1 MRTSPTLPLIHPS
14 HPSVGNTQRLGLEG
28 TAEGDAALAQWRA
41 KIDESYLD
49 ELGATLEAKAV
60 EVRAS
65 VVELLSV

>member
-1 MRTSPTLPLIHPS
+1 MRPSPTTDPS
-14 HPSVGNTQRLGLEG
+14 IPSIRWKHTQRLGLEG
-28 TAEGDAALAQWRA
+28 TAEGDAALAPWRA